1 MPRCGATFD
10 ENSLPPWTRGTSGGL
25 GRNSQPGVSC
35 GIGNKPTPAL
45 RDRCRCAPPLRR
57 RGFSRGL
64 SGMLDRSFKRSS
76 SDRLWI
82 LLYLLT
88 LFGIDGNAQSVD
100 YARQVQ
106 PILHR
111 RCAQCH
117 GEEAPQGGLSLLTR
131 AGMLKGGRNG
141 PGIVPGSSQKS
152 LLVQHLTGEKKP
164 VMPMGQDPLPAAE
177 IAVLKSWI
185 DQGAAWDTAA
195 PGATAWKPTLAPRK
209 PAIPDMPGS
218 FGNPVDRFTAAYF
231 RQHGQGF
238 SPLVDDA
245 VFARRAYLDLWG
257 LSPTPSQLAQFL
269 NDSQPGKRERL
280 VDALLGNR
288 RNYSEHWISFWND
301 LLRNDEGVVYHGE
314 RQTITTWLLKAL
326 EDNLPYNQFVTALL
340 NPEKPEDPRGY
351 LIGVNWRGDVSASQI
366 PPVQAAQNSAQ
377 VFMGVNLKCA
387 SCHDSFINQ
396 WKLRDSYG
404 LASFFS
410 EKELELVRCDV
421 KLGETSQAK
430 FLYPELGSIET
441 TAPLATRRAAAARL
455 MTLPENGRLT
465 RTLVNRYWKKLFGRG
480 LVEPVDDMDQQP
492 WNEDLLDW
500 LASDFAD
507 HAYDLKHLLRRIL
520 TSQTYQSPAV
530 HSSTKEEKDYV
541 FRGPLP
547 RRMTA
552 EQVMD
557 VVSSVTGE
565 WRVLE
570 PKQGDT
576 GAYSREWRLKS
587 SALTRALGRPIRD
600 QVFTTRNEEASTLQA
615 LELVNGEDLTYLLH
629 RGAKRMLNELTPPPL
644 NRFDSGAVAKGKVD
658 FEIDISGAR
667 QLWLLTED
675 AGSYDRTLVVAGWA
689 DARLVGPAGEQPVV
703 ELVKD
708 ASAKSLRTASQLFSK
723 SLVMPV
729 SSSTVIDLEGKGF
742 TKFRGSVGVDES
754 SLRSDVSPRVRFFVF
769 TEKPD
774 PRRLVKV
781 SGSEPVPFETRK
793 FTVDELIGEVYQ
805 RLLSRNPSAQ
815 ERAIARDFLTGPQ
828 QGKKISSDGLEDLLW
843 SLCLLPEFQFIQ

>member
-1 MPRCGATFD
+1 MMWRYFGRIQ
-10 ENSLPPWTRGTSGGL
+10 SGSILIVLPLVLLFSVDGT
-25 GRNSQPGVSC
+25 
-35 GIGNKPTPAL
+35 
-45 RDRCRCAPPLRR
+45 
-57 RGFSRGL
+57 
-64 SGMLDRSFKRSS
+64 
-76 SDRLWI
+76 
-82 LLYLLT
+82 
-88 LFGIDGNAQSVD
+88 AQSVD

-117 GEEAPQGGLSLLTR
+117 GDEAPQGGLNLLTR
-131 AGMLKGGRNG
+131 SAMLKGGKNG
-141 PGIVPGSSQKS
+141 PAIVPGSSQKS

-164 VMPMGQDPLPAAE
+164 AMPMGQDPLPAAE
-177 IAVLKSWI
+177 IEVLKSWI

-195 PGATAWKPTLAPRK
+195 LVATAWKPTLAPRK
-209 PAIPDMPGS
+209 PSIPQVS
-218 FGNPVDRFTAAYF
+218 GNFENPIDRFTAAYF
-231 RQHGQGF
+231 QQHGLTF
-238 SPLVDDA
+238 STVVADA

-257 LSPTPSQLAQFL
+257 LSPTTTQLARFL
-269 NDSQPGKRERL
+269 SDTQPGKRERL
-280 VDALLGNR
+280 VDALLSDGK
-288 RNYSEHWISFWND
+288 NYSEHWISFWND

-326 EDNLPYNQFVTALL
+326 DDNLPYNQFVSALL
-340 NPEKPEDPRGY
+340 NPEKPEDPTGY

-410 EKELELVRCDV
+410 EKKLELVRCDV
-421 KLGETSQAK
+421 KLGETAQAK
-430 FLYPELGSIET
+430 FLYPELGSVET
-441 TAPLATRRAAAARL
+441 SAPLAVRRAAAARL

-465 RTLVNRYWKKLFGRG
+465 RTLVNRYWKRLFGRA

-492 WNEDLLDW
+492 WNADLLDW

-507 HAYDLKHLLRRIL
+507 HGYDLKYLLRGIL
-520 TSQTYQSPAV
+520 TSQTYQLPVVPSN
-530 HSSTKEEKDYV
+530 TKEEKDFV
-541 FRGPLP
+541 FGGPLP

-576 GAYSREWRLKS
+576 GTYSREWRLKS

-629 RGAKRMLNELTPPPL
+629 RGAKRMLNELTPPPV
-644 NRFDSGAVAKGKVD
+644 NRFDSGAVAKGKID
-658 FEIDISGAR
+658 FDIDISDAR

-675 AGSYDRTLVVAGWA
+675 AGSYDRSLVVAGWA
-689 DARLVGPAGEQPVV
+689 DARLIGPAGEQPVA

-708 ASAKSLRTASQLFSK
+708 ASAKPLRIAVQLYSK

-729 SSSTVIDLEGKGF
+729 SSSTVIDLAGKGF
-742 TKFRGSVGVDES
+742 TRLQGSVGVDES

-769 TEKPD
+769 AEKPD
-774 PRRLVKV
+774 PRRMVKV

-793 FTVDELIGEVYQ
+793 FAVDELIAEVYQ
-805 RLLSRNPSAQ
+805 RLLSRNPSSQ
-815 ERAIARDFLTGPQ
+815 EQAIARDFLRGPQ
-828 QGKKISSDGLEDLLW
+828 QVSKISSDGLEDLLW
-843 SLCLLPEFQFIQ
+843 SLCLLPEFQLIQ

>member
-1 MPRCGATFD
+1 M
-10 ENSLPPWTRGTSGGL
+10 SLCFTR
-25 GRNSQPGVSC
+25 N
-35 GIGNKPTPAL
+35 
-45 RDRCRCAPPLRR
+45 
-57 RGFSRGL
+57 L
-64 SGMLDRSFKRSS
+64 SGIVVVLWLAFPLCLD
-76 SDRLWI
+76 
-82 LLYLLT
+82 
-88 LFGIDGNAQSVD
+88 GAAQSPD
-100 YARQVQ
+100 YAREVQ

-117 GEEAPQGGLSLLTR
+117 GDEAPQGGLNLLTR
-131 AGMLKGGRNG
+131 AGMLKGGKTG
-141 PGIVPGSSQKS
+141 PAVVPGSSQKS

-185 DQGAAWDTAA
+185 DAGAVWTDMAA
-195 PGATAWKPTLAPRK
+195 PAAGAWKPTLAPRK
-209 PAIPDMPGS
+209 PVIPELPGTLA
-218 FGNPVDRFTAAYF
+218 NPIDRFSAAYL
-231 RQHGQGF
+231 RQHSQNF
-238 SPLVDDA
+238 LPVVADA

-257 LSPTPSQLAQFL
+257 LLPTPAQLARFL
-269 NDSQPGKRERL
+269 NDTQSGKRERL
-280 VDALLGNR
+280 VDALLSDR

-314 RQTITTWLLKAL
+314 RQTITTWLLRAL
-326 EDNLPYNQFVTALL
+326 DDNLPYNRFVAALL

-421 KLGETSQAK
+421 RLGETSQAK

-507 HAYDLKHLLRRIL
+507 HGYDLKHLLRRIL
-520 TSQTYQSPAV
+520 TSQTYQLAAV
-530 HSSTKEEKDYV
+530 HSDTKDAKDFV

-615 LELVNGEDLTYLLH
+615 LELVNGGDLTYLLH

-658 FEIDISGAR
+658 FDIDISGAR

-689 DARLVGPAGEQPVV
+689 DARLVGSAGEQPVV
-703 ELVKD
+703 ELVED
-708 ASAKSLRTASQLFSK
+708 ASAKPLRIASQLFSK

-742 TKFRGSVGVDES
+742 TKFRGSVGVHDS

-781 SGSEPVPFETRK
+781 SGAEPVPFETRK
-793 FTVDELIGEVYQ
+793 FTVEGLIGEVYQ
-805 RLLSRNPSAQ
+805 RLLSRNPTPQ
-815 ERAIARDFLTGPQ
+815 EQAIARDFLTGL
-828 QGKKISSDGLEDLLW
+828 GLEKKISSDGLEDLLW

>member
-1 MPRCGATFD
+1 MMWLYFGRIRSGSILIVLPLALLFCVDGA
-10 ENSLPPWTRGTSGGL
+10 
-25 GRNSQPGVSC
+25 
-35 GIGNKPTPAL
+35 
-45 RDRCRCAPPLRR
+45 
-57 RGFSRGL
+57 
-64 SGMLDRSFKRSS
+64 
-76 SDRLWI
+76 
-82 LLYLLT
+82 
-88 LFGIDGNAQSVD
+88 AQSVD

-117 GEEAPQGGLSLLTR
+117 GEEAPQGGLGLLTR
-131 AGMLKGGRNG
+131 GGMLKGGKSG
-141 PGIVPGSSQKS
+141 PAIVPGSSQKS
-152 LLVQHLTGEKKP
+152 LLIQHLTGEKKP
-164 VMPMGQDPLPAAE
+164 MMPMGQDPLPASE

-185 DQGAAWDTAA
+185 DQGAAWDTTA
-195 PGATAWKPTLAPRK
+195 PSATTWKPLLAPRR
-209 PAIPDMPGS
+209 PAMPDVQGS
-218 FGNPVDRFTAAYF
+218 FENPIDRFTAAYF
-231 RQHGQGF
+231 QQHGQTF
-238 SPLVDDA
+238 SPVVADG

-257 LSPTPSQLAQFL
+257 LSPTPTQLAQFL
-269 NDSQPGKRERL
+269 NDTQPGKRDRL
-280 VDALLGNR
+280 VDALLANR

-326 EDNLPYNQFVTALL
+326 DDNLPYDQFVTALL

-377 VFMGVNLKCA
+377 VFMGINLKCA

-421 KLGETSQAK
+421 KLGETAQAK
-430 FLYPELGSIET
+430 FLYPELGSVET
-441 TAPLATRRAAAARL
+441 SAPLAVRRAAAARL
-455 MTLPENGRLT
+455 MTLPENGRLA
-465 RTLVNRYWKKLFGRG
+465 RTLVNRYWRKLFGRG
-480 LVEPVDDMDQQP
+480 LVAAVDDMDQQP
-492 WNEDLLDW
+492 WNADLLDW
-500 LASDFAD
+500 LASDFTD
-507 HAYDLKHLLRRIL
+507 HGYDLKHLLRRIL
-520 TSQTYQSPAV
+520 TSQTYQLPAV
-530 HSSTKEEKDYV
+530 HSNTREEKDFV

-547 RRMTA
+547 RRLSA

-658 FEIDISGAR
+658 FDIDISDAR

-675 AGSYDRTLVVAGWA
+675 AGSYDRSLVVAGWA
-689 DARLVGPAGEQPVV
+689 DARLIGPAGEQPVV

-708 ASAKSLRTASQLFSK
+708 ASAKPLTIAGQLFSK

-729 SSSTVIDLEGKGF
+729 SSNTAIDLAGRGF
-742 TKFRGSVGVDES
+742 TRLQGSVGIDES
-754 SLRSDVSPRVRFFVF
+754 SLRSDVSPRMRFFVF
-769 TEKPD
+769 AEKPD

-781 SGSEPVPFETRK
+781 SGSEPVPFETRS

-805 RLLSRNPSAQ
+805 RLLSRNPSPQ
-815 ERAIARDFLTGPQ
+815 EQVIARDFLARPQ

-843 SLCLLPEFQFIQ
+843 SLCLLPEFQLIQ

>member
-1 MPRCGATFD
+1 MIRL
-10 ENSLPPWTRGTSGGL
+10 S
-25 GRNSQPGVSC
+25 
-35 GIGNKPTPAL
+35 
-45 RDRCRCAPPLRR
+45 LRR
-57 RGFSRGL
+57 NL
-64 SGMLDRSFKRSS
+64 SGTIWVVLCLVLPFCFDSS
-76 SDRLWI
+76 
-82 LLYLLT
+82 
-88 LFGIDGNAQSVD
+88 GQSVD

-117 GEEAPQGGLSLLTR
+117 GEEAPQGGLNLLTR
-131 AGMLKGGRNG
+131 GAMLKGGKNG
-141 PGIVPGSSQKS
+141 PAIVPGSSQTS

-185 DQGAAWDTAA
+185 DQGAVWETAA
-195 PGATAWKPTLAPRK
+195 PVAPSWKPTLAPRW
-209 PAIPDMPGS
+209 PAIPDVPGS
-218 FGNPVDRFTAAYF
+218 FTSPIDRFTAAYF
-231 RQHGQGF
+231 RSNNHVF
-238 SPLVDDA
+238 SPVVSEA

-257 LSPTPSQLAQFL
+257 LLPTPKQLAQFL
-269 NDSQPGKRERL
+269 GDTQPGKRERL
-280 VDALLGNR
+280 VDALLSAR
-288 RNYSEHWISFWND
+288 KNYAEHWISFFND

-314 RQTITTWLLKAL
+314 RETITTWLLQAL
-326 EDNLPYNQFVTALL
+326 EDNLPYNQFVAALL

-351 LIGVNWRGDVSASQI
+351 LIGVNWRGTVSASQI

-421 KLGETSQAK
+421 RLGETAQAK
-430 FLYPELGSIET
+430 FLYPELGSVET
-441 TAPLATRRAAAARL
+441 TAPLAVRRAAAARL

-507 HAYDLKHLLRRIL
+507 HGYDLKYLLRRIL
-520 TSQTYQSPAV
+520 TSQTYQLPAV
-530 HSSTKEEKDYV
+530 HSNTKAEKDFV

-570 PKQGDT
+570 PKQGET
-576 GAYSREWRLKS
+576 GTYSREWRLKS

-644 NRFDSGAVAKGKVD
+644 NRFDSGAVAKGKID
-658 FEIDISGAR
+658 FDIDISGAR

-689 DARLVGPAGEQPVV
+689 DARLIGPAGEQPVA
-703 ELVKD
+703 ELVKG
-708 ASAKSLRTASQLFSK
+708 AGARPLSIAGQLFPK
-723 SLVMPV
+723 SLVTPV
-729 SSSTVIDLEGKGF
+729 SSDAVIDLEGKGF
-742 TKFRGSVGVDES
+742 TRLQGSVGVDES

-769 TEKPD
+769 AEKPD

-781 SGSEPVPFETRK
+781 NGAEPVPFETRK

-805 RLLSRNPSAQ
+805 RLLSRNPSPQ
-815 ERAIARDFLTGPQ
+815 EQAIAQDFLTGSGP
-828 QGKKISSDGLEDLLW
+828 GKKIPSDGLEDLLW
-843 SLCLLPEFQFIQ
+843 ALCLSPEFQLIQ

>member
-1 MPRCGATFD
+1 MIPFRFERNLIAAMILIGLWVV
-10 ENSLPPWTRGTSGGL
+10 LPL
-25 GRNSQPGVSC
+25 C
-35 GIGNKPTPAL
+35 
-45 RDRCRCAPPLRR
+45 
-57 RGFSRGL
+57 
-64 SGMLDRSFKRSS
+64 LDSA
-76 SDRLWI
+76 
-82 LLYLLT
+82 
-88 LFGIDGNAQSVD
+88 AQSAD
-100 YARQVQ
+100 YAREVQ

-111 RCAQCH
+111 RCMQCH
-117 GEEAPQGGLSLLTR
+117 GEEDPQGGLSLLTR
-131 AGMLKGGRNG
+131 AAMLKGGKNG
-141 PGIVPGSSQKS
+141 PAIVPGSGQKS

-164 VMPMGQDPLPAAE
+164 VMPMGQDPLPASE

-185 DQGAAWDTAA
+185 DQGAGWDTASPVA
-195 PGATAWKPTLAPRK
+195 ATWKPILAPRQ
-209 PAIPDMPGS
+209 PAIPEASGS
-218 FGNPVDRFTAAYF
+218 LQNPIDRFAASYF
-231 RQHGQGF
+231 RKHGLSF
-238 SPLVDDA
+238 SPVVADV

-257 LSPTPSQLAQFL
+257 LLPTPTQLAVFL
-269 NDSQPGKRERL
+269 DDKQPGKRERL
-280 VDALLGNR
+280 VEALLSDR
-288 RNYSEHWISFWND
+288 RNYGEHWISFWND

-326 EDNLPYNQFVTALL
+326 DDNLPYNQFVTALL

-410 EKELELVRCDV
+410 ENELELVRCDV
-421 KLGETSQAK
+421 KLGEKSQAK
-430 FLYPELGSIET
+430 FLYPELGSVET
-441 TAPLATRRAAAARL
+441 TAPLAARRAAAARL
-455 MTLPENGRLT
+455 MTLPENGRLA

-500 LASDFAD
+500 LACDFVD
-507 HAYDLKHLLRRIL
+507 HGYDLKHLLRRIL
-520 TSQTYQSPAV
+520 TSQTYQLPTARSV
-530 HSSTKEEKDYV
+530 KKEEKDFV

-547 RRMTA
+547 RRLTA

-576 GAYSREWRLKS
+576 GTYSREWRLKS
-587 SALTRALGRPIRD
+587 SPLTRALGRPIRD

-644 NRFDSGAVAKGKVD
+644 NRFDSGAVNKAKVD
-658 FEIDISGAR
+658 FDIDISGAR

-675 AGSYDRTLVVAGWA
+675 AGSYDRALVVAGWA
-689 DARLVGPAGEQPVV
+689 DARLVGPGGKQQVAELAKQAGTKP
-703 ELVKD
+703 
-708 ASAKSLRTASQLFSK
+708 LRIAGQLFPN
-723 SLVMPV
+723 SLVTPV
-729 SSSTVIDLEGKGF
+729 SSSTVIDLEGKSF
-742 TKFRGSVGVDES
+742 TRFQGSVGVDES
-754 SLRSDVSPRVRFFVF
+754 SLRSDVNPRVRFFVF

-781 SGSEPVPFETRK
+781 SGTEPVPFATRK

-805 RLLSRNPSAQ
+805 RLLSRNPSPQ
-815 ERAIARDFLTGPQ
+815 ERAIAQSFLAGAGP
-828 QGKKISSDGLEDLLW
+828 GRTISSDGLEDLLW
-843 SLCLLPEFQFIQ
+843 ALCLSPEFQLIQ

>member
-1 MPRCGATFD
+1 MMWLSFR
-10 ENSLPPWTRGTSGGL
+10 
-25 GRNSQPGVSC
+25 
-35 GIGNKPTPAL
+35 
-45 RDRCRCAPPLRR
+45 
-57 RGFSRGL
+57 RGL
-64 SGMLDRSFKRSS
+64 SGRIWGALWLL
-76 SDRLWI
+76 RL
-82 LLYLLT
+82 
-88 LFGIDGNAQSVD
+88 FCADGIAQSVD

-131 AGMLKGGRNG
+131 AGMLKGGKNG
-141 PGIVPGSSQKS
+141 PAIVAGSSQKS

-185 DQGAAWDTAA
+185 DQGAVWEAA
-195 PGATAWKPTLAPRK
+195 SPVAASWKPTLAPRR
-209 PAIPDMPGS
+209 PAIPDVPGS
-218 FGNPVDRFTAAYF
+218 LGNPIDRFTAAYLKK
-231 RQHGQGF
+231 HGLSF
-238 SPLVDDA
+238 SPVVPDA
-245 VFARRAYLDLWG
+245 LFVRRAYLDVWG
-257 LSPTPSQLAQFL
+257 LLPTPAQLTRFL
-269 NDSQPGKRERL
+269 SDTQPGKRERL
-280 VDALLGNR
+280 VDSLLSDR
-288 RNYSEHWISFWND
+288 ENYSEHWISFWND

-340 NPEKPEDPRGY
+340 NPEKPGDPRGY

-387 SCHDSFINQ
+387 SCHDSFINH

-410 EKELELVRCDV
+410 ENELELVRCDV

-430 FLYPELGSIET
+430 FLYPELGGIET
-441 TAPLATRRAAAARL
+441 TAPLATRRAAVARL

-465 RTLVNRYWKKLFGRG
+465 RTLVNRYWKKLIGRG

-507 HAYDLKHLLRRIL
+507 HGYDLKHLLRRIL

-576 GAYSREWRLKS
+576 GSYSREWRLKS
-587 SALTRALGRPIRD
+587 SPLTRALGRPIRD

-629 RGAKRMLNELTPPPL
+629 RGAKRMLKELTPPPL

-658 FEIDISGAR
+658 FDIDISGAR

-689 DARLVGPAGEQPVV
+689 DARLIGPAGEQPLAD
-703 ELVKD
+703 LVKETG
-708 ASAKSLRTASQLFSK
+708 AKPLRIGGELFSK
-723 SLVMPV
+723 SLVTPV
-729 SSSTVIDLEGKGF
+729 SSNTVINLGGKGF
-742 TKFRGSVGVDES
+742 TTFRGSVGVDES
-754 SLRSDVSPRVRFFVF
+754 CLRSDVNPRVRFFVF
-769 TEKPD
+769 AEKPD

-781 SGSEPVPFETRK
+781 GGAEPVPFETRK
-793 FTVDELIGEVYQ
+793 FAPDALILDVYQ
-805 RLLSRNPSAQ
+805 RLLSRNPTSGEHAV
-815 ERAIARDFLTGPQ
+815 ARSFLTGSE

-843 SLCLLPEFQFIQ
+843 ALCLSPEFQFIQ

>member
-1 MPRCGATFD
+1 
-10 ENSLPPWTRGTSGGL
+10 
-25 GRNSQPGVSC
+25 
-35 GIGNKPTPAL
+35 
-45 RDRCRCAPPLRR
+45 
-57 RGFSRGL
+57 
-64 SGMLDRSFKRSS
+64 MLDRSFKQSS
-76 SDRLWI
+76 SGWI
-82 LLYLLT
+82 LLSLVP
-88 LFGIDGNAQSVD
+88 LFCMDGAAQSVD

-117 GEEAPQGGLSLLTR
+117 GEEAPQGGLNLLTR
-131 AGMLKGGRNG
+131 AGMLKGGKNG
-141 PGIVPGSSQKS
+141 PSIVPGSGERS
-152 LLVQHLTGEKKP
+152 LLLQHLTGEKKP
-164 VMPMGQDPLPAAE
+164 VMPMGQDPLPASE

-185 DQGAAWDTAA
+185 DQGAAWNDAKPA
-195 PGATAWKPTLAPRK
+195 VAAWKPALAPRK
-209 PAIPDMPGS
+209 PAIPEVSGS
-218 FGNPVDRFTAAYF
+218 FVNPIDRFAAAYF
-231 RQHGQGF
+231 QQHGQSF
-238 SPLVDDA
+238 SPVVADA
-245 VFARRAYLDLWG
+245 VFARRVYLDVWG
-257 LSPTPSQLAQFL
+257 LLPTPTQLARFL
-269 NDSQPGKRERL
+269 KDTQSNKRDRL
-280 VDALLGNR
+280 VDALLSDR
-288 RNYSEHWISFWND
+288 KNYSEHWISFWND

-410 EKELELVRCDV
+410 ENELELVRCDV
-421 KLGETSQAK
+421 KLGEKSQAK
-430 FLYPELGSIET
+430 FLYPELGSVET
-441 TAPLATRRAAAARL
+441 TAPLPVRRAAAARL
-455 MTLPENGRLT
+455 MTLPENGRLA

-500 LASDFAD
+500 LASDFVD
-507 HAYDLKHLLRRIL
+507 HGYDLKHLVGRIL
-520 TSQTYQSPAV
+520 TSQTYQLPTV
-530 HSSTKEEKDYV
+530 HSVKKEENDFV

-547 RRMTA
+547 RRLTA

-576 GAYSREWRLKS
+576 GTYSREWRLKS

-644 NRFDSGAVAKGKVD
+644 NRFDSGAVNKAKVD
-658 FEIDISGAR
+658 FDIDISGAR

-689 DARLVGPAGEQPVV
+689 DARLIGPGGKQPVT
-703 ELVKD
+703 ELLQQAGTKPLSI
-708 ASAKSLRTASQLFSK
+708 AGQLFPN
-723 SLVMPV
+723 SLVTPV
-729 SSSTVIDLEGKGF
+729 SSNMVIDLEGKGF
-742 TKFRGSVGVDES
+742 TRFQGSVGVDES
-754 SLRSDVSPRVRFFVF
+754 CLRSDVNPRVRFFVF

-774 PRRLVKV
+774 PRRLVKA
-781 SGSEPVPFETRK
+781 SGAEPVPFETR
-793 FTVDELIGEVYQ
+793 TITADGLILDVYQ
-805 RLLSRNPSAQ
+805 RLLSRDPTPGEQAV
-815 ERAIARDFLTGPQ
+815 ARSFLTGPD
-828 QGKKISSDGLEDLLW
+828 QGKKISADGLEDLLW
-843 SLCLLPEFQFIQ
+843 ALCLSPEFQFIQ

>member
-1 MPRCGATFD
+1 
-10 ENSLPPWTRGTSGGL
+10 
-25 GRNSQPGVSC
+25 
-35 GIGNKPTPAL
+35 
-45 RDRCRCAPPLRR
+45 
-57 RGFSRGL
+57 
-64 SGMLDRSFKRSS
+64 
-76 SDRLWI
+76 
-82 LLYLLT
+82 
-88 LFGIDGNAQSVD
+88 
-100 YARQVQ
+100 
-106 PILHR
+106 
-111 RCAQCH
+111 
-117 GEEAPQGGLSLLTR
+117 
-131 AGMLKGGRNG
+131 MLKGGKNG
-141 PGIVPGSSQKS
+141 PSIVPGSSQTS

-164 VMPMGQDPLPAAE
+164 MMPMGQDPLPASE
-177 IAVLKSWI
+177 ISVLKSWI
-185 DQGAAWDTAA
+185 DQGAAWNDA
-195 PGATAWKPTLAPRK
+195 PPAATAWKPTLVPRK
-209 PAIPDMPGS
+209 PAIPEGPGS
-218 FGNPVDRFTAAYF
+218 FVNPIDRFTAAYF
-231 RQHGQGF
+231 QQHGQSF
-238 SPLVDDA
+238 SPVVADV
-245 VFARRAYLDLWG
+245 VFARRAYLDTWG
-257 LSPTPSQLAQFL
+257 MLPTPTQLARFL
-269 NDSQPGKRERL
+269 DDTQPGKRERL
-280 VDALLGNR
+280 VESLLSNR

-326 EDNLPYNQFVTALL
+326 DDNLPYNQFVAALL
-340 NPEKPEDPRGY
+340 NPEKPDDPRGY

-410 EKELELVRCDV
+410 EKVLELVRCDV
-421 KLGETSQAK
+421 KLGEKAQAK
-430 FLYPELGSIET
+430 FLYPELGSVET
-441 TAPLATRRAAAARL
+441 AAPLAERRAAAARL

-465 RTLVNRYWKKLFGRG
+465 RTLVNRYWKRLFGRG

-500 LASDFAD
+500 LACDFVD
-507 HAYDLKHLLRRIL
+507 YGYDLKHLLRRIL
-520 TSQTYQSPAV
+520 TSQTYQLRTA
-530 HSSTKEEKDYV
+530 HSSKKEDKDFV

-576 GAYSREWRLKS
+576 GTYSREWRLKS
-587 SALTRALGRPIRD
+587 SSLTRALGRPIRD

-629 RGAKRMLNELTPPPL
+629 RGAKRMLNELTPPSL

-658 FEIDISGAR
+658 FDIDISDAR

-689 DARLVGPAGEQPVV
+689 DARLIGPAGEQPVV

-708 ASAKSLRTASQLFSK
+708 ASSKPLRIADQLFSK

-729 SSSTVIDLEGKGF
+729 SSSTVIDLAGKGF
-742 TKFRGSVGVDES
+742 TRLQGSVGVDES

-769 TEKPD
+769 AEKPD

-781 SGSEPVPFETRK
+781 SGGEPVPFEPRS
-793 FTVDELIGEVYQ
+793 FTVDELIAEVYQ
-805 RLLSRNPSAQ
+805 RLLSRNPSPQ
-815 ERAIARDFLTGPQ
+815 EQAIARDFLMGPEP
-828 QGKKISSDGLEDLLW
+828 GKKISSDGLEDLLW

>member
-1 MPRCGATFD
+1 MMQLSF
-10 ENSLPPWTRGTSGGL
+10 
-25 GRNSQPGVSC
+25 SQP
-35 GIGNKPTPAL
+35 
-45 RDRCRCAPPLRR
+45 
-57 RGFSRGL
+57 L
-64 SGMLDRSFKRSS
+64 SGKIGIFLCLVS
-76 SDRLWI
+76 
-82 LLYLLT
+82 LLC
-88 LFGIDGNAQSVD
+88 IDAIDAAAQSVD

-117 GEEAPQGGLSLLTR
+117 GEESPQGGLSLLTR
-131 AGMLKGGRNG
+131 AGMLKGGKNG
-141 PGIVPGSSQKS
+141 PSIVPGSSQTS

-164 VMPMGQDPLPAAE
+164 MMPMGQDPLPASE

-185 DQGAAWDTAA
+185 DQGAAWNDTT
-195 PGATAWKPTLAPRK
+195 PVATAWKPILAPRK
-209 PAIPDMPGS
+209 PAIPDVSGS
-218 FGNPVDRFTAAYF
+218 FDNPIDRFTAAYF
-231 RQHGQGF
+231 QQHGQTF
-238 SPLVDDA
+238 SPVVPDS

-257 LSPTPSQLAQFL
+257 LLPTPTQLARFL
-269 NDSQPGKRERL
+269 NDTQPGKRERL
-280 VDALLGNR
+280 VDTLLADR
-288 RNYSEHWISFWND
+288 KNYSEHWISFWND
-301 LLRNDEGVVYHGE
+301 LLRNDEGVVYHGD

-326 EDNLPYNQFVTALL
+326 DDNLPYNQFVTALL

-377 VFMGVNLKCA
+377 VFMGINLKCA

-410 EKELELVRCDV
+410 EQELELVRCDV
-421 KLGETSQAK
+421 KLGEKAQAK
-430 FLYPELGSIET
+430 FLYPELGSVET
-441 TAPLATRRAAAARL
+441 TAPLAVRRAAAARL
-455 MTLPENGRLT
+455 MTLPENGRLA

-492 WNEDLLDW
+492 WSADLLDW
-500 LASDFAD
+500 LASDLAD
-507 HAYDLKHLLRRIL
+507 HGYDTKHLLRRVL
-520 TSQTYQSPAV
+520 TSQTYQLPAV
-530 HSSTKEEKDYV
+530 HSSTKEGKNYI

-576 GAYSREWRLKS
+576 GSYSRDWRLKS
-587 SALTRALGRPIRD
+587 SPLTRALGRPIRD

-658 FEIDISGAR
+658 FDVDISDAR

-675 AGSYDRTLVVAGWA
+675 AGSYDRTQVVAGWA
-689 DARLVGPAGEQPVV
+689 DARLIGPTGEQPVAKF
-703 ELVKD
+703 VKD
-708 ASAKSLRTASQLFSK
+708 ASPKPLRIADELFSK

-729 SSSTVIDLEGKGF
+729 SSSTVIDLAGKGF
-742 TKFRGSVGVDES
+742 TRLQGSVGVDES

-774 PRRLVKV
+774 PRQLVKV
-781 SGSEPVPFETRK
+781 SGGQPVPFEPRK
-793 FTVDELIGEVYQ
+793 FTVDELVGEVYQ
-805 RLLSRNPSAQ
+805 RLLSRTPSPQ
-815 ERAIARDFLTGPQ
+815 EQAIARDFLASPP

>member
-1 MPRCGATFD
+1 M
-10 ENSLPPWTRGTSGGL
+10 SLCFTR
-25 GRNSQPGVSC
+25 N
-35 GIGNKPTPAL
+35 
-45 RDRCRCAPPLRR
+45 
-57 RGFSRGL
+57 L
-64 SGMLDRSFKRSS
+64 SGIVVVLWLAFPLCLDAA
-76 SDRLWI
+76 
-82 LLYLLT
+82 
-88 LFGIDGNAQSVD
+88 AQSPD
-100 YARQVQ
+100 YARDVQ
-106 PILHR
+106 PLIHR

-117 GEEAPQGGLSLLTR
+117 GDEAPQGGLSLLTR
-131 AGMLKGGRNG
+131 AGMLKGGKSG
-141 PGIVPGSSQKS
+141 PAVVPGSSQMS

-164 VMPMGQDPLPAAE
+164 LMPMGQDPLPAAE

-185 DQGAAWDTAA
+185 DQGAVWDTASPVA
-195 PGATAWKPTLAPRK
+195 ATWKPTLAPRR
-209 PAIPDMPGS
+209 PAIPDVPGT
-218 FGNPVDRFTAAYF
+218 FGDPIDRFTAAYF
-231 RQHGQGF
+231 RQHGQSF
-238 SPLVDDA
+238 SAAVADA

-257 LSPTPSQLAQFL
+257 LLPTPTQLARFL
-269 NDSQPGKRERL
+269 GDTQPGKRERL
-280 VDALLGNR
+280 VDSLLSDR
-288 RNYSEHWISFWND
+288 KNYSEHWISFWND

-314 RQTITTWLLKAL
+314 RQSITTWLLKAL
-326 EDNLPYNQFVTALL
+326 DENLPYNGFVSTLL

-430 FLYPELGSIET
+430 FLYPELGSVET
-441 TAPLATRRAAAARL
+441 TAPLDVRRAAAARL
-455 MTLPENGRLT
+455 MTLPENGRLA
-465 RTLVNRYWKKLFGRG
+465 RTLVNRYWKRLFGRG
-480 LVEPVDDMDQQP
+480 VVEPVDDMDQRP
-492 WNEDLLDW
+492 WNEDMLDW
-500 LASDFAD
+500 LAADFAD
-507 HAYDLKHLLRRIL
+507 HGYDLKHLLRRVL
-520 TSQTYQSPAV
+520 TSQTYQLPVV
-530 HSSTKEEKDYV
+530 HSNAKEEKDFV
-541 FRGPLP
+541 FQGPLP

-552 EQVMD
+552 EQIMD

-576 GAYSREWRLKS
+576 GTYSREWRLKS

-629 RGAKRMLNELTPPPL
+629 RGAKRMLNELKPPPV
-644 NRFDSGAVAKGKVD
+644 NRFDSGAVVKGKVD
-658 FEIDISGAR
+658 FDIDISGAR

-675 AGSYDRTLVVAGWA
+675 AGSYDRNLVVAGWA
-689 DARLVGPAGEQPVV
+689 DARLIGPDGEQAVA
-703 ELVKD
+703 ELVKQ
-708 ASAKSLRTASQLFSK
+708 AAATPLRIGGQVFSR
-723 SLVMPV
+723 SLVASV
-729 SSSTVIDLEGKGF
+729 SSDAVINLEGRGF
-742 TKFRGSVGVDES
+742 TRFQGSVGVDDG

-781 SGSEPVPFETRK
+781 SGPEPVPFETRK
-793 FTVDELIGEVYQ
+793 FTVDELIVEVYQ
-805 RLLSRNPSAQ
+805 CLLSRNPSPREQ
-815 ERAIARDFLTGPQ
+815 VVARNFLMGSR
-828 QGKKISSDGLEDLLW
+828 QGNKISSDGLEDLLW
-843 SLCLLPEFQFIQ
+843 ALCLSPEFQFIQ

>member
-1 MPRCGATFD
+1 MMRLSF
-10 ENSLPPWTRGTSGGL
+10 R
-25 GRNSQPGVSC
+25 RN
-35 GIGNKPTPAL
+35 
-45 RDRCRCAPPLRR
+45 
-57 RGFSRGL
+57 L
-64 SGMLDRSFKRSS
+64 SGKIWVMLW
-76 SDRLWI
+76 LA
-82 LLYLLT
+82 LL
-88 LFGIDGNAQSVD
+88 FCVDGAAQSVD

-117 GEEAPQGGLSLLTR
+117 GEEAPQGGLSVLTR
-131 AGMLKGGRNG
+131 TGMLKGGKNG
-141 PGIVPGSSQKS
+141 PSIVPGSSQKS

-164 VMPMGQDPLPAAE
+164 LMPMGQDPLPAAE

-185 DQGAAWDTAA
+185 DQGAAWNTAA
-195 PGATAWKPTLAPRK
+195 PVAAAWKPALAPRR
-209 PAIPDMPGS
+209 PAMPEVSGS
-218 FGNPVDRFTAAYF
+218 FANPIDRFASAYF
-231 RQHGQGF
+231 RQHGQ
-238 SPLVDDA
+238 SVAPVVADA

-257 LSPTPSQLAQFL
+257 LLPTPMQLARFL
-269 NDSQPGKRERL
+269 DDTQPGKRQRL
-280 VDALLGNR
+280 VDALLSDL

-326 EDNLPYNQFVTALL
+326 DDNLPYNEFVTALL

-410 EKELELVRCDV
+410 EEELELVRCDV
-421 KLGETSQAK
+421 KLGEKSQAK

-441 TAPLATRRAAAARL
+441 TAPLAVRRAAAARL
-455 MTLPENGRLT
+455 MTLPENGRLA

-507 HAYDLKHLLRRIL
+507 HGYDLKHLLRRIL
-520 TSQTYQSPAV
+520 TSQTYQLPAA
-530 HSSTKEEKDYV
+530 HSSAKAEKDFV

-576 GAYSREWRLKS
+576 GTYSRDWRLKS

-658 FEIDISGAR
+658 FDIDISDAR

-689 DARLVGPAGEQPVV
+689 DARLVGPAGEQPVA
-703 ELVKD
+703 ELVKQ
-708 ASAKSLRTASQLFSK
+708 ASARPLSIASQLFPK
-723 SLVMPV
+723 SLVTPV
-729 SSSTVIDLEGKGF
+729 SSEAMIDLEGKGF
-742 TKFRGSVGVDES
+742 TRFRGSVGVDES

-769 TEKPD
+769 SEKPD

-781 SGSEPVPFETRK
+781 SGNEPVPFETRK
-793 FTVDELIGEVYQ
+793 FTINGLIGEVYQ
-805 RLLSRNPSAQ
+805 RLLSRNPSPREQ
-815 ERAIARDFLTGPQ
+815 AIARDFLTGSE
-828 QGKKISSDGLEDLLW
+828 QGKEISSNGLEDLLW
-843 SLCLLPEFQFIQ
+843 ALCLSPEFQLIQ